1 MLDLCL
7 ICPVEII
14 FCGKGGS
21 GINMNNTPNANR
33 KHIAIFGKTN
43 SGKSSLLN
51 AIVGQDVS
59 LVSSINGTTT
69 DPVKK
74 AMELIPF
81 GPVVFTD
88 TAGLADT
95 SELGELRVK
104 KSLKILQ
111 STDFALYVMDVND
124 LDEQAYADTVKG
136 FKKYSIPH
144 MLVINKTDLVLKEQ
158 LENVKSR
165 FTEAVFVSADL
176 EENIL
181 FLKDEL
187 IKRLQDTETEET
199 IAGDLVPYD
208 GKIIMVVP
216 VDSEAPK
223 GRLILPQVQ
232 LLRDCLDHGI
242 KSYVVRDTELESA
255 LTDLKDANLVV
266 TDSQAFKHVSEIVPL
281 DMKLTS
287 FSILFARHKGDLDT
301 LVDGAL
307 KVNELN
313 ENSRVL
319 IAEACSH
326 NHSHED
332 IGRVKIPMLLNKHV
346 GKELRYEFR
355 MGYDFPEDIA
365 EYDLVIHCG
374 SCMLNKKVMQTRI
387 DLCLEKNIKITNYGV
402 ILAYLNG
409 ILDRCIEIFR

>member
-1 MLDLCL
+1 
-7 ICPVEII
+7 
-14 FCGKGGS
+14 
-21 GINMNNTPNANR
+21 MNSTPNANR

-59 LVSSINGTTT
+59 LVSPINGTTT

-81 GPVVFTD
+81 GPVVFID
-88 TAGLADT
+88 TAGLDDT
-95 SELGELRVK
+95 GQLGELRVK
-104 KSLKILQ
+104 RSLKILQ
-111 STDFALYVMDVND
+111 STDFAIYVMDIND
-124 LDEQAYADTVKG
+124 LDEKAYTETVKG
-136 FKKYSIPH
+136 FRKYSIPH
-144 MLVINKTDLVLKEQ
+144 LLVINKIDQASTEQ
-158 LENVKSR
+158 LENAKLR
-165 FTEAVFVSADL
+165 LPEAVLISADK

-181 FLKDEL
+181 FLKDVL
-187 IKRLQDTETEET
+187 IERLAKDEAEET
-199 IAGDLVPYD
+199 IVGDLVPYG

-242 KSYVVRDTELESA
+242 KSYVVRDSELESA
-255 LTDLKDANLVV
+255 LPDLKNVNLVV
-266 TDSQAFKHVSEIVPL
+266 TDSQAFKPVSEIVPV
-281 DMKLTS
+281 DIKLTS

-301 LVDGAL
+301 LVDGVS
-307 KVNELN
+307 KVEELN
-313 ENSRVL
+313 EYSRIL
-319 IAEACSH
+319 ISEACSH

-332 IGRVKIPMLLNKHV
+332 IGRVKIPMLLNRLV
-346 GKELRYEFR
+346 GKELKYEFL
-355 MGYDFPEDIA
+355 MGHDFPEDIA
-365 EYDLVIHCG
+365 GYDLVIHCG

-387 DLCLEKNIKITNYGV
+387 DMCLENGVKITNYGV

-409 ILDRCIEIFR
+409 ILDRCIEIY